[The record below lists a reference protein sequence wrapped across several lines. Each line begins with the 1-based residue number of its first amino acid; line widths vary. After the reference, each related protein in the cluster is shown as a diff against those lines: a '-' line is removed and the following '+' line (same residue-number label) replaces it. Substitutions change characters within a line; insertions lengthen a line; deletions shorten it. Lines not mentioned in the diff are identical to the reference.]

1 MSESA
6 VRAAEIRLRKR
17 LARNVKGCRE
27 AMGLTP
33 NAAAERAGMHWRHW
47 RKIEAAELNATIG
60 TLRKLS
66 KALGVDPFTL
76 LCEPPERSA
85 ARGARPRREKGS
97 GKRVH

>member
-33 NAAAERAGMHWRHW
+33 SAAAERAGMHWRHW

-66 KALGVDPFTL
+66 KALGVDPFIL
-76 LCEPPERSA
+76 LCEPSD
-85 ARGARPRREKGS
+85 RGAMRARPRREKG
-97 GKRVH
+97 GAKGAD